1 MALEL
6 ILNNAILL
14 IVHMVSLEIIS
25 CGNCILVL
33 FCFDFFF
40 LTTCL
45 LSASLDLDPLS
56 PILLNGTVFQSCSLR
71 NIFPDT

>member
-14 IVHMVSLEIIS
+14 IAHMVSLEIIS

-33 FCFDFFF
+33 FCFDFLFF
-40 LTTCL
+40 FDFL
-45 LSASLDLDPLS
+45 LIKCKS
-56 PILLNGTVFQSCSLR
+56 
-71 NIFPDT
+71 

>member
-14 IVHMVSLEIIS
+14 IAHLVSLEIIS
-25 CGNCILVL
+25 CGNYFRVL

-40 LTTCL
+40 LASCL
-45 LSASLDLDPLS
+45 LSASLYLDPLS
-56 PILLNGTVFQSCSLR
+56 PILLNGTVFQS
-71 NIFPDT
+71 